1 MICLEFHGIQHAMK
15 TTFDLPDAQVKEAM
29 KYTGAKNRN
38 EAVHKALADF
48 NRRQRLKKL
57 AAKLGTFE
65 NFMTIEE
72 LMKLRSMS

>member
-1 MICLEFHGIQHAMK
+1 MK
-15 TTFDLPDAQVKEAM
+15 TTLDLPDAQVTEAM
-29 KYTGAKNRN
+29 KHTGAKSRN
-38 EAVHKALADF
+38 EAVLKALADF

-72 LMKLRSMS
+72 LKTLRSMS